1 LDLAAVGGKKR
12 RVTEEVEMEG
22 RDRGRCVLVDI
33 NAVGAARALEEIES
47 RSDSY
52 SGRHGTQP
60 AQ

>member
-1 LDLAAVGGKKR
+1 MGGKKR

-33 NAVGAARALEEIES
+33 YAVGAARALEEIEP